1 MSRIKVVFYGSNEN
15 REEIGEKWRALDLDT
30 ELEEC
35 RARAWVDDVRDGDLE
50 VRVISSVEH
59 CECQTVERKQ
69 CGRIAESKVPRDDD
83 SHMREKLE
91 GVGIGCGE
99 FVQCNEEFNRLAKDP
114 EI

>member
-1 MSRIKVVFYGSNEN
+1 M
-15 REEIGEKWRALDLDT
+15 DT